1 MAEARVTGRRRAS
14 IRVRISGIATVV
26 VALALVA
33 GAGLLGLGLRA
44 ALLEGVHASAD
55 AYASDLAD
63 RVDAAGGSGAAL
75 VRGNDDDDRFA
86 QLLDGDGRLVAASES
101 SEDLAAVAE
110 DDYDENRT
118 IAVPGEDAVYLLSSD
133 DTDDGTIVVGQ
144 STESVD
150 ETLGTVVTLLA
161 IAVPL
166 VTLLVAAT
174 TWVVVGRALRPVE
187 RMRREVDEV
196 TASSLHTRLET
207 SGSDDE
213 IDRLAST
220 LNGMLDR
227 LDASQ
232 AAQRRFISDASHELR
247 SPLASLRQFAEV
259 ARRHPDRV
267 SGGELSDAILDEGAR
282 LERLVD
288 GMLTLA
294 KADERSLTVQHR
306 AVDLDDLVLA
316 EARRLR
322 TSSALRVDTSA
333 VGPARVLGDAGLLA
347 QLLRNLVDNAQR
359 HAAGAVRLELV
370 EGPDGTLLS
379 VEDDGDGIDREQH
392 ERVFDRF
399 VRLDDARARESGG
412 SGLGLAIVREI
423 AEAHGGSARALHGSL
438 GGARFEIRLPAASAD

>member
-1 MAEARVTGRRRAS
+1 MAEPRVTGRRRAS

-118 IAVPGEDAVYLLSSD
+118 IAVPGEDAVYLLSSE
-133 DTDDGTIVVGQ
+133 DTDNGTIVVGQ

-294 KADERSLTVQHR
+294 KADERSLTVPRR

-359 HAAGAVRLELV
+359 HAAGAVRLELE

-423 AEAHGGSARALHGSL
+423 ALAHGGTALARNGQL
-438 GGARFEIRLPAASAD
+438 GGARIEIRLPAASAD

>member
-55 AYASDLAD
+55 AYASDLAA

-110 DDYDENRT
+110 DDYDENHT
-118 IAVPGEDAVYLLSSD
+118 IAVPGEDTVYLLSSE
-133 DTDDGTIVVGQ
+133 DTDNGTIVVGQ

-294 KADERSLTVQHR
+294 KADERSLTVPRR

-359 HAAGAVRLELV
+359 HAAGAVRLELE

-423 AEAHGGSARALHGSL
+423 ALAHGGTALARNGQL
-438 GGARFEIRLPAASAD
+438 GGARIEIRLPAASAD